1 MSSGNILKYFI
12 RWNYHLERHLSVFLD
27 SCNWKFFNGN
37 YSIKWRKKIVFE
49 ANQILANWNPSSR
62 RVGIQQRPSPIIAQ
76 GTPFTPCI
84 AIYPLVEVYVGLGGC
99 TLYMYGTPCIVCRSR
114 WKCTIYGT
122 NCWHSRPTEWI
133 QCIENEPGPKG
144 RVVLTVRSSLL
155 QCNVCTIQWQCAQCS
170 EHHILCT
177 DVHVHQCTAESNLL
191 CNTLCSVQGFWSLY
205 SVQ

>member
-12 RWNYHLERHLSVFLD
+12 RWNYHLERHLSVCILGFLQLKVFQ
-27 SCNWKFFNGN
+27 WELFYQVK
-37 YSIKWRKKIVFE
+37 KKIVFE
-49 ANQILANWNPSSR
+49 ANQILANWNPSSS

-99 TLYMYGTPCIVCRSR
+99 TLYMYGTPRIVCRSR

-133 QCIENEPGPKG
+133 QCIENEPGSKG
-144 RVVLTVRSSLL
+144 RVVLTVQSSLL
-155 QCNVCTIQWQCAQCS
+155 QHNWQC
-170 EHHILCT
+170 
-177 DVHVHQCTAESNLL
+177 
-191 CNTLCSVQGFWSLY
+191 Y
-205 SVQ
+205 

>member
-49 ANQILANWNPSSR
+49 ANQILSNWNPSSS

-144 RVVLTVRSSLL
+144 SVLCGRSWYNVHKKVHSVYNLPFRKMWKV
-155 QCNVCTIQWQCAQCS
+155 CNVIT
-170 EHHILCT
+170 ILCT
-177 DVHVHQCTAESNLL
+177 THTV
-191 CNTLCSVQGFWSLY
+191 CSVNC
-205 SVQ
+205 